1 MQSED
6 KQKRVEALPLGKSM
20 KLEAQYPLGSE
31 QFTRSEPYLGSTENV
46 EVRRVISNVNNGV
59 IPVDFNKNDTL
70 KSIIDK
76 TIKFLNEMVLFNS
89 KQMVIDELNKIK

>member
-1 MQSED
+1 MNKIIKTLKKFQWEGIELSI
-6 KQKRVEALPLGKSM
+6 VI
-20 KLEAQYPLGSE
+20 
-31 QFTRSEPYLGSTENV
+31 RSEPYLNSPENV

-76 TIKFLNEMVLFNS
+76 TINFLNEMVLFNS

>member
-1 MQSED
+1 MNKIIKTLKKFQWEGIELSI
-6 KQKRVEALPLGKSM
+6 VI
-20 KLEAQYPLGSE
+20 
-31 QFTRSEPYLGSTENV
+31 RSEPYLNSPENV

>member
-1 MQSED
+1 MNKIIKTLKKFQWEGIELSI
-6 KQKRVEALPLGKSM
+6 VI
-20 KLEAQYPLGSE
+20 
-31 QFTRSEPYLGSTENV
+31 RSEPYLSSTENV

-76 TIKFLNEMVLFNS
+76 TINFLNEMVLFNS

>member
-1 MQSED
+1 MNKIIKTLKKFQWEGIELSI
-6 KQKRVEALPLGKSM
+6 VI
-20 KLEAQYPLGSE
+20 
-31 QFTRSEPYLGSTENV
+31 RSEPYLGSTENV

-59 IPVDFNKNDTL
+59 IPVEFNKNDTL

>member
-1 MQSED
+1 MNKIIKTLKKFQWEGIELSI
-6 KQKRVEALPLGKSM
+6 VI
-20 KLEAQYPLGSE
+20 
-31 QFTRSEPYLGSTENV
+31 RSEPYFNSTENV

>member
-1 MQSED
+1 MNKIIKTLKKFQWEGIELSI
-6 KQKRVEALPLGKSM
+6 VI
-20 KLEAQYPLGSE
+20 
-31 QFTRSEPYLGSTENV
+31 RSEPYLSSTENV

>member
-1 MQSED
+1 MNKIIKTLKKFQWEGIELSI
-6 KQKRVEALPLGKSM
+6 VI
-20 KLEAQYPLGSE
+20 
-31 QFTRSEPYLGSTENV
+31 RSEPYLSSTENV

-70 KSIIDK
+70 KSIIDR
-76 TIKFLNEMVLFNS
+76 TFKFLNEMVLFNS

>member
-1 MQSED
+1 MNKIIKTLKKFQWEGIELSIVI
-6 KQKRVEALPLGKSM
+6 RL
-20 KLEAQYPLGSE
+20 
-31 QFTRSEPYLGSTENV
+31 EPYLNSAENV

>member
-1 MQSED
+1 MNKIIKTLKKFQWEGIELSI
-6 KQKRVEALPLGKSM
+6 VI
-20 KLEAQYPLGSE
+20 
-31 QFTRSEPYLGSTENV
+31 RSEPYLNSTENV

-76 TIKFLNEMVLFNS
+76 TIRFLNEMVLFNS
-89 KQMVIDELNKIK
+89 KQKVIDELNKII

>member
-1 MQSED
+1 MNKIIKTLKKFQWDGIELSI
-6 KQKRVEALPLGKSM
+6 VI
-20 KLEAQYPLGSE
+20 
-31 QFTRSEPYLGSTENV
+31 RSEPYLSSTENV

-70 KSIIDK
+70 KSIVSK
-76 TIKFLNEMVLFNS
+76 TIRFLNEMTIFHS